1 MPTAPSSSSKSLY
14 CCCGYLCCF
23 FLWAPLGFL
32 FICAQCWGLVRK
44 WGQGCH
50 FGPRSTCNSQK
61 FIFSL
66 KMKRNSQLMA
76 NLSICSDWVLCFFG
90 LGGSLCNDSLR
101 SFSGGERR
109 VEERS
114 ATRLQKQ
121 KKTAPAQ
128 QAASPSHLDFFFWN
142 HTAADN
148 YAWDLCR
155 LFSVRCAFTHQAQCS
170 FDLCKSCD
178 WEHRARLSF
187 WESNCCHSSFNL
199 QRTGRLHVA
208 GFEGEKSSPHL
219 PRIVSPPHCAAVE
232 FSLSPLSF

>member
-1 MPTAPSSSSKSLY
+1 MIH
-14 CCCGYLCCF
+14 C
-23 FLWAPLGFL
+23 
-32 FICAQCWGLVRK
+32 V
-44 WGQGCH
+44 
-50 FGPRSTCNSQK
+50 
-61 FIFSL
+61 
-66 KMKRNSQLMA
+66 
-76 NLSICSDWVLCFFG
+76 LSAVV
-90 LGGSLCNDSLR
+90 
-101 SFSGGERR
+101 SGGLKSVLPRDCRNRKKQHLLNRQR
-109 VEERS
+109 V
-114 ATRLQKQ
+114 L
-121 KKTAPAQ
+121 
-128 QAASPSHLDFFFWN
+128 
-142 HTAADN
+142 HTLTFSSEITPCQGIKNSKPVADN
-148 YAWDLCR
+148 FAWDLCR

>member
-61 FIFSL
+61 FIFSS

-101 SFSGGERR
+101 SFSGGDDGG
-109 VEERS
+109 
-114 ATRLQKQ
+114 LK
-121 KKTAPAQ
+121 
-128 QAASPSHLDFFFWN
+128 
-142 HTAADN
+142 
-148 YAWDLCR
+148 
-155 LFSVRCAFTHQAQCS
+155 SV
-170 FDLCKSCD
+170 
-178 WEHRARLSF
+178 
-187 WESNCCHSSFNL
+187 
-199 QRTGRLHVA
+199 
-208 GFEGEKSSPHL
+208 L
-219 PRIVSPPHCAAVE
+219 PRDCRNRKKQHLLNRQQVLHTLT
-232 FSLSPLSF
+232 FSSEITPRLTTMREIFADYFR